1 MSTSGAQAV
10 AVGVSE
16 TRRLGD
22 FADLM
27 QHLREPGWPPTVI
40 SPRRFGEALNVD
52 LQTIAAWAHVH
63 RNTVQR
69 APGSDAVQAY
79 LRDALRIICA
89 VMDSGDGV
97 EAALF
102 WFRNHPIRDFDRK
115 TADHLVA
122 DGKTEAVLGYLA
134 TLEVGASG

>member
-1 MSTSGAQAV
+1 
-10 AVGVSE
+10 
-16 TRRLGD
+16 
-22 FADLM
+22 M
-27 QHLREPGWPPTVI
+27 QHLREPGWPPAVI

-102 WFRNHPIRDFDRK
+102 WFRNQPLPGFNFETPAR
-115 TADHLVA
+115 VVS
-122 DGKTEAVLGYLA
+122 AVGPDPLLLFLQA
-134 TLEVGASG
+134 QRLR